1 MLTVI
6 LPIVA
11 RARPFLFSFV
21 LINAA
26 TVRGCTPSLNGRS
39 TASQTCFLPSRSLA
53 RRLPQRQ
60 PFRLATWLHRRRLRL
75 EFIRP
80 LGQYPMET
88 IRKNLVSDVRQRVA
102 EVVVGQDVVVERLLI
117 ALFTGGHLLLQG
129 MPGLAKTLLV
139 QTISKTIDLKFSRVQ
154 FTIDLLPSDIL
165 GSEVLDQRT
174 NEFTTHLGPIFTNL
188 LLADEIN
195 RAAPKVQSALLEAM
209 QERKVTIGN
218 ETHVLPAPFLVI
230 ATQNPIE
237 QSGTFELPEAQ
248 LDRFMLCHRLDYP
261 AAGEEEEVL
270 RRSLTLGLQKRDGGA
285 VPKTAF
291 DTLSDEI
298 VATRE
303 NLVEMMAAVQE
314 VHVSE
319 VFQKHTVEVVR
330 RTRRHPS
337 IELGGSPRAGLAMIQ
352 AARARAFIH
361 GRDYVVPEDLYAL
374 AEDVLLHRMR
384 LRYEALAEG
393 ISGVS
398 VLKKILSEAG

>member
-1 MLTVI
+1 
-6 LPIVA
+6 
-11 RARPFLFSFV
+11 
-21 LINAA
+21 
-26 TVRGCTPSLNGRS
+26 
-39 TASQTCFLPSRSLA
+39 
-53 RRLPQRQ
+53 
-60 PFRLATWLHRRRLRL
+60 
-75 EFIRP
+75 
-80 LGQYPMET
+80 MET

-154 FTIDLLPSDIL
+154 FTIDLLPSEIL

-270 RRSLTLGLQKRDGGA
+270 RRSLTLGQQKRDGGA

-398 VLKKILSEAG
+398 VLKEILSEAG